1 VISRLSISATLQ
13 EASYP
18 NFLWISSMGSA
29 GAYSYL
35 VLILRATSV
44 IAVLVEYSCFG
55 NMEINGFAQLHNA
68 MEGGLMTYQS
78 ECDHILSYHILW
90 YQIIHIHII
99 ACHIISGSNQIISYQ
114 YNVMNYESWIKNDA
128 WIMNHKFISYH
139 VTRWHFISWHNDLT
153 HSDTSLHTTRV
164 LKKQA
169 K

>member
-1 VISRLSISATLQ
+1 MISRLSISATLQ

-99 ACHIISGSNQIISYQ
+99 AYHIISYQ
-114 YNVMNYESWIKNDA
+114 DQIRSYHINTMS
-128 WIMNHKFISYH
+128 WIMNHELRMMLESWIISSYHIMSHADISYH
-139 VTRWHFISWHNDLT
+139 GIMIWHILIPAFIRLGF
-153 HSDTSLHTTRV
+153 
-164 LKKQA
+164 
-169 K
+169 